1 MKNSSKKYFVIPL
14 VLFLSVITILII
26 LDNFVLPY
34 FVKADEYKVPNVVG
48 MHKVQA
54 LKTLKDLN
62 LNPIV
67 QTARY
72 DEKFRRD
79 HVIFQKPTAN
89 TTVKENRRVYLT
101 VSGGVQVVTMPF
113 LINKT
118 IRDAMITME
127 RVGLTISEIEEIE
140 SELPTNT
147 IIEQQYLEGKELA
160 KGTSVK
166 VKVSIG
172 PKAGMVRVPNLLGKS
187 LAEAENLLRSYSL
200 RIGVKSYIVSGNL
213 LPNTIVDQQPSES
226 SLVSVGDSINIV
238 LTHSGR

>member
-1 MKNSSKKYFVIPL
+1 MKNSSKKYLVIPL
-14 VLFLSVITILII
+14 VLVLSIITILII

-34 FVKADEYKVPNVVG
+34 VVKADENKVPNVVG
-48 MHKVQA
+48 MHKDQA
-54 LKTLKDLN
+54 IQTLKDLN

-79 HVIFQKPTAN
+79 HVIFQKPNAN
-89 TTVKENRRVYLT
+89 TVVKENRRVYLT
-101 VSGGVQVVTMPF
+101 VSGGVQIVTMPF

-118 IRDAMITME
+118 IRDAMITMD
-127 RVGLTISEIEEIE
+127 RVGLVISEIEEVE

-147 IIEQQYLEGKELA
+147 IIEQQFLEGKELP
-160 KGTSVK
+160 KGTHVK

-172 PKAGMVRVPNLLGKS
+172 PRAGMVRVPNLLGKS

-200 RIGVKSYIVSGNL
+200 RIGIKSYIVSINL

-226 SLVSVGDSINIV
+226 SLVSVGDSINVV